1 MGALSGDSYL
11 PLFGTET
18 EYGIAVDGKGA
29 SDLLAESRAVVRA
42 YAGKVAC
49 PWYYKGEDPRNDM
62 RGFHVDKLNIDP
74 EDAKL
79 DAPGYKPL
87 PVEEERADRV
97 LVNGARFYNDHGHPE
112 YSTPECATLFD
123 LVAHD
128 KAGERVVLAAAK
140 ARSERPGAGQ
150 VHIFKNN
157 TDFHG
162 SSYGTHENYLIPRET
177 PFAQLLSGL
186 LPFFATRIIY
196 TGAGKLGIEP
206 RGDAGL
212 YQLSQRADFF
222 TEEASVDTLHRRPIV
237 NTRDEPHTDPRDWR
251 RLHVICGDANMSE
264 YATALKMGT
273 TYLVTSLLEQGWQPW
288 VRLKQPTEAIKNI
301 SRDQSYKWLVE
312 AETGS
317 IGAVDIQRVYL
328 AAAKEKLAGRGADTD
343 WTLREWERTLDAL
356 QADPLSL
363 GDRLDWV
370 AKRGLLADYVESE
383 GIGWEDETVKS
394 FDLAYSNVDPDEG
407 LYYALEQA
415 GEMVRLT
422 DDATVE
428 AARTQAPE
436 NTRAALR
443 GYLVERFADA
453 IGVVGW
459 NKVVLRTEQ
468 ESWMVDLDDY
478 LTPEAVAQALV
489 DLRAADTLEDL
500 IRRFRERGK

>member
-1 MGALSGDSYL
+1 L

-18 EYGIAVDGKGA
+18 EYGIAVEGKGA
-29 SDLLAESRAVVRA
+29 GDLVVESRAVVRA
-42 YAGKVAC
+42 YRGKIAC

-62 RGFHVDKLNIDP
+62 RGFHVDKLNFDP

-79 DAPGYKPL
+79 DTPGQRPL

-97 LVNGARFYNDHGHPE
+97 LVNGARLYNDHGHPE
-112 YSTPECATLFD
+112 YSTPECASLHD

-128 KAGERVVLAAAK
+128 KAGERVVLDAAR
-140 ARSERPGAGQ
+140 ARSEQPNAGR
-150 VHIFKNN
+150 VRIFKNN

-177 PFAQLLSGL
+177 PFPQLLSGL

-196 TGAGKLGIEP
+196 VGAGKIGIEP
-206 RGDAGL
+206 NGNKGA

-222 TEEASVDTLHRRPIV
+222 SEEASVDTLHRRPLV
-237 NTRDEPHTDPRDWR
+237 NTRDEPHADPRTWR

-273 TYLVTSLLEQGWQPW
+273 AYLTLSLLESGWQPP
-288 VRLKQPTEAIKNI
+288 VKLKKPAEAIQSV
-301 SRDQSYKWLVE
+301 SRDPTYKWLVQSE
-312 AETGS
+312 AGS
-317 IGAVDIQRVYL
+317 IGAVDVQRLYL
-328 AAAKEKLAGRGADTD
+328 AAAKERLGGRGADTD
-343 WTLREWERTLDAL
+343 WTLREWERILDAL
-356 QADPLSL
+356 ASDPLSL

-370 AKRGLLADYVESE
+370 AKRALLADYVESE
-383 GIGWEDETVKS
+383 GVGWDDETLPS
-394 FDLAYSNVDPDEG
+394 FDLAYSDVDPDEG

-422 DDATVE
+422 DDGAVE
-428 AARTQAPE
+428 AARTQPPA
-436 NTRAALR
+436 NTRAAIR
-443 GYLVERFADA
+443 GHLVEKYADA

-459 NKVVLRTEQ
+459 NKVVLRTEE

-478 LTPEAVAQALV
+478 LTPAAVAQALT
-489 DLRAADTLEDL
+489 DLQDSDSLQDL
-500 IRRFRERGK
+500 IHRFRGHGV

>member
-1 MGALSGDSYL
+1 L

-18 EYGIAVDGKGA
+18 EYGIAVEGKSAG
-29 SDLLAESRAVVRA
+29 DLVVESRAVVRA
-42 YAGKVAC
+42 YRGKIAC

-62 RGFHVDKLNIDP
+62 RGFHVDKLNFDP

-79 DAPGYKPL
+79 DTPGHPPL

-97 LVNGARFYNDHGHPE
+97 LVNGARLYNDHGHPE
-112 YSTPECATLFD
+112 YSTPECASLHD

-128 KAGERVVLAAAK
+128 KAGERIVLEAAR
-140 ARSERPGAGQ
+140 ARSEQPGAGR
-150 VHIFKNN
+150 VRIFKNN

-177 PFAQLLSGL
+177 PFPQLLSGL

-196 TGAGKLGIEP
+196 VGAGKIGIEP
-206 RGDAGL
+206 NGNKGV

-222 TEEASVDTLHRRPIV
+222 SEEASVDTLHRRPLV
-237 NTRDEPHTDPRDWR
+237 NTRDEPHTDPRAWR

-273 TYLVTSLLEQGWQPW
+273 AYLTLSLLEAGWQPS
-288 VRLKQPTEAIKNI
+288 VKLKKPTEAIQSV
-301 SRDQSYKWLVE
+301 SRDPTYKWLVQSE
-312 AETGS
+312 AGS
-317 IGAVDIQRVYL
+317 IGAVDVQRVYL
-328 AAAKEKLAGRGADTD
+328 AAAKERLGGRGADTD

-356 QADPLSL
+356 ESDPLSL

-370 AKRGLLADYVESE
+370 AKRALLADYVESE
-383 GIGWEDETVKS
+383 GVGWDDETLPS
-394 FDLAYSNVDPDEG
+394 FDLAYSDVDPDEG

-422 DDATVE
+422 DDGAVE
-428 AARTQAPE
+428 AAQTQPSA
-436 NTRAALR
+436 NTRAAIR
-443 GYLVERFADA
+443 GHLVEKYADA

-459 NKVVLRTEQ
+459 NKVVLRTED

-478 LTPEAVAQALV
+478 LTPAAVAQALT
-489 DLRAADTLEDL
+489 DLQDADSLQDL
-500 IRRFRERGK
+500 IHRFRGHGV

>member
-1 MGALSGDSYL
+1 M
-11 PLFGTET
+11 
-18 EYGIAVDGKGA
+18 
-29 SDLLAESRAVVRA
+29 AESRAVVKA
-42 YAGKVAC
+42 YAGKAAG

-62 RGFHVDKLNIDP
+62 RGFHVDKLNFDP

-97 LVNGARFYNDHGHPE
+97 LANGARFYNDHGHPE
-112 YSTPECATLFD
+112 YSTPECASLFD

-128 KAGERVVLAAAK
+128 KAGERIVLAAAR
-140 ARSERPGAGQ
+140 ARMEQQGAGQ

-186 LPFFATRIIY
+186 LPFFATRILY
-196 TGAGKLGIEP
+196 TGAGKMGIEP
-206 RGDAGL
+206 RGDQGI

-222 TEEASVDTLHRRPIV
+222 TEEASVDTLHRRPLV
-237 NTRDEPHTDPRDWR
+237 NTRDEPHADPRDWR

-264 YATALKMGT
+264 YATALKIGT

-288 VRLKQPTEAIKNI
+288 VRLKQPTEAIKTI
-301 SRDQSYKWLVE
+301 SRDQSYKWLVN
-312 AETGS
+312 AETGTIS
-317 IGAVDIQRVYL
+317 GIDIQRVYL
-328 AAAKEKLAGRGADTD
+328 AAAKEKLSGRGADTD

-356 QADPLSL
+356 ETDPLSL

-370 AKRGLLADYVESE
+370 AKRSLLADYVESE
-383 GIGWEDETVKS
+383 GIAWNDETLPS

-415 GEMVRLT
+415 GEMLCLT
-422 DDATVE
+422 TDETIQE
-428 AARTQAPE
+428 AMTQPPA
-436 NTRAALR
+436 NTRAAIR
-443 GYLVERFADA
+443 GHLVDKLTDS

-459 NKVVLRTEQ
+459 NKVVLRTES
-468 ESWMVDLDDY
+468 ESWMVDLNDY
-478 LTPEAVAQALV
+478 LTPDAVRQAMA
-489 DLRAADTLEDL
+489 DLKDARTVEDL
-500 IRRFRERGK
+500 IRHFRERGK

>member
-1 MGALSGDSYL
+1 M

-18 EYGIAVDGKGA
+18 EYGIAVEGKGA
-29 SDLLAESRAVVRA
+29 SDLVTEARAVVRA
-42 YAGKVAC
+42 YVGKIAC

-62 RGFHVDKLNIDP
+62 RGFHVDKLNFDP

-79 DAPGYKPL
+79 DAPGTKPL

-97 LVNGARFYNDHGHPE
+97 LINGARFYNDHGHPE
-112 YSTPECATLFD
+112 YSTPECASLFD

-128 KAGERVVLAAAK
+128 KAGERIVLAAAQ
-140 ARSERPGAGQ
+140 ARMAQPDTGQ

-186 LPFFATRIIY
+186 LPFFATRILYI
-196 TGAGKLGIEP
+196 GAGKLGIEP
-206 RGDAGL
+206 RGDKGV

-222 TEEASVDTLHRRPIV
+222 SEEASVDTLHRRPLV
-237 NTRDEPHTDPRDWR
+237 NTRDEPHSDPREWR

-264 YATALKMGT
+264 YATALKIGT
-273 TYLVTSLLEQGWQPW
+273 TYLVTSLLEQGWLPW
-288 VRLKQPTEAIKNI
+288 VKLKSPTEAIKAI
-301 SRDQSYKWLVE
+301 SRDQSHKWQVE
-312 AETGS
+312 AETGTIS
-317 IGAVDIQRVYL
+317 AIDIQRVYL
-328 AAAKEKLAGRGADTD
+328 AAAKEKLTGRGADTD

-356 QADPLSL
+356 ETDPLSL
-363 GDRLDWV
+363 GDRIDWV
-370 AKRGLLADYVESE
+370 AKRSLLADYIESE
-383 GIGWEDETVKS
+383 GVGWDDETLPS

-422 DDATVE
+422 TDETIDAAMTH
-428 AARTQAPE
+428 APS
-436 NTRAALR
+436 NTRAAIR
-443 GYLVERFADA
+443 GHLVDKFGEA

-459 NKVVLRTEQ
+459 NKVVLRTEG

-478 LTPEAVAQALV
+478 LTPAAVAQAME
-489 DLRAADTLEDL
+489 DLQNASTLEDL
-500 IRRFRERGK
+500 IRCFRERGK

>member
-1 MGALSGDSYL
+1 M
-11 PLFGTET
+11 PLYGIET
-18 EYGIAVDGKGA
+18 EYGIAVEGKGA
-29 SDLLAESRAVVRA
+29 SDLLAESRAVVKA
-42 YAGKVAC
+42 YPGRSAG
-49 PWYYKGEDPRNDM
+49 PWLYRVEDPRNDM
-62 RGFHVDKLNIDP
+62 RGFHVDRLNFDP

-79 DAPGYKPL
+79 DAPDYKPL

-97 LVNGARFYNDHGHPE
+97 LVNGARLYNDHGHPE
-112 YSTPECATLFD
+112 YSTPECASLLD

-128 KAGERVVLAAAK
+128 KAGERIVLAAAR
-140 ARSERPGAGQ
+140 ARSEQPGVGQ

-196 TGAGKLGIEP
+196 AGAGKLGIEP
-206 RGDAGL
+206 RGDTGL

-222 TEEASVDTLHRRPIV
+222 TEEASVDTLHRRPLV

-264 YATALKMGT
+264 YATALKIGT

-288 VRLKQPTEAIKNI
+288 VRLKQPTEAIKTI
-301 SRDQSYKWLVE
+301 SRDQTYKWQVE
-312 AETGS
+312 AETGT

-328 AAAKEKLAGRGADTD
+328 AAAKEKLAGRGTDTD
-343 WTLREWERTLDAL
+343 WTLREWERTLDGL
-356 QADPLSL
+356 ESDPLSL

-383 GIGWEDETVKS
+383 GVGWNDETLPS

-422 DDATVE
+422 DDVTVE
-428 AARTQAPE
+428 AAMTQPPA
-436 NTRAALR
+436 NTRAAIR
-443 GYLVERFADA
+443 GHLVDKLADS
-453 IGVVGW
+453 IGVLGW
-459 NKVVLRTEQ
+459 NKVVLRTND
-468 ESWMVDLDDY
+468 ESWMVDLNDY
-478 LTPEAVAQALV
+478 LTPDAVAQAMT
-489 DLRAADTLEDL
+489 DLRAGGSLEDL
-500 IRRFRERGK
+500 IRHFHERAK

>member
-1 MGALSGDSYL
+1 LSIGDNFL

-18 EYGIAVDGKGA
+18 EYGIAVEGKGA
-29 SDLLAESRAVVRA
+29 GDLVAEARAVVRA
-42 YAGKVAC
+42 YVGKVAC

-62 RGFHVDKLNIDP
+62 RGFHVDKLNVDP

-79 DAPGYKPL
+79 DAPDYKPL

-112 YSTPECATLFD
+112 YSTPECASLLD
-123 LVAHD
+123 LVVHD
-128 KAGERVVLAAAK
+128 KAGERIVLAAAR
-140 ARSERPGAGQ
+140 ARTEQPGAGQ

-222 TEEASVDTLHRRPIV
+222 TEEASVDTLHRRPLV

-264 YATALKMGT
+264 YATALKIGT

-288 VRLKQPTEAIKNI
+288 VRLKQPTEAIKTI

-312 AETGS
+312 AESGT

-328 AAAKEKLAGRGADTD
+328 AAAKEKLSGRGADTD
-343 WTLREWERTLDAL
+343 WTLREWERTLDGL
-356 QADPLSL
+356 ESDPLSL
-363 GDRLDWV
+363 GNRLDWV
-370 AKRGLLADYVESE
+370 
-383 GIGWEDETVKS
+383 
-394 FDLAYSNVDPDEG
+394 EG

-422 DDATVE
+422 DDATV
-428 AARTQAPE
+428 AAAMTQPPA
-436 NTRAALR
+436 NTRAAIR
-443 GYLVERFADA
+443 GHLVDKLADS
-453 IGVVGW
+453 IGVLGW
-459 NKVVLRTEQ
+459 NRVVLRTEQ

-478 LTPEAVAQALV
+478 LTPEAVAQAMT
-489 DLRAADTLEDL
+489 DLQAADTLEDL
-500 IRRFRERGK
+500 IRRFRQRGK